1 MDPSFNTFDPEDCTD
16 NILMWKEISL
26 LKEEFNNVLQTRIPG
41 WNTHI
46 MDSGEDTIYST
57 GLR

>member
-1 MDPSFNTFDPEDCTD
+1 MDPSFNTFDPEDSTH
-16 NILMWKEISL
+16 NILMRKEITL

-46 MDSGEDTIYST
+46 KDWEQDTMYSA
-57 GLR
+57 GRR